1 MRRGYST
8 ITPAV
13 VHALTRRTL
22 ERALGWTDYKRSV
35 TRAQLLDLV
44 LLVASTTRTLFAVV
58 TRYFGFSH
66 ETARHAVY
74 ANLGSRDQLTARL
87 VDALHQVAAFT
98 RRDRRRRWTC
108 AIDVHYVP
116 FYGDRSTPGIIGGPK
131 KAGTSFFHAYA
142 TCVLIHKHRRY
153 TVGLVAVHKGDKPH
167 QQVQVLLDQVAA
179 RGLIVGG
186 VVRDAGFDSGD
197 TLLLL
202 QHRDLSYAVPIRK
215 KGNGTN
221 RRNACYAQPSGTR
234 ALMAWVT
241 EKSRQP
247 VSTRVLVWQRPG
259 ESHARVYAFSGW
271 GKGTAVS
278 EARRAWLGRRR
289 YRERF
294 GIETSYRQKNQA
306 RGWTTS
312 TNPEYRLLLE
322 GSALLLRQVWVCL
335 TLRIVRARG
344 LCPCAKVPE
353 LPLVEMLDWLTL
365 RIRARYPRTRCITL
379 THNTLTRAA
388 TP

>member
-22 ERALGWTDYKRSV
+22 ERTLGWTDHKGSV
-35 TRAQLLDLV
+35 TVGQLMDVV
-44 LLVASTTRTLFAVV
+44 LLVAATTRTLFAVV
-58 TRYFGFSH
+58 TRYFHFSH
-66 ETARHAVY
+66 ETARQAVR
-74 ANLGSRDQLTARL
+74 ANLGSGDHLTGRL
-87 VDALHQVAAFT
+87 VDALHDVAAFT
-98 RRDRRRRWTC
+98 RRGRRRRWTC
-108 AIDVHYVP
+108 ALDVHYVP

-142 TCVLIHKHRRY
+142 TGVLIHEHRRY
-153 TVGLVAVHKGDKPH
+153 TVGLMSVTKGAKPH
-167 QQVQVLLDQVAA
+167 QQVQTLLDQVAA
-179 RGLIVGG
+179 RGLTVRG
-186 VVRDAGFDSGD
+186 VVLDAGFDSGE

-202 QHRDLSYAVPIRK
+202 QERNLSYTVPMRK
-215 KGNGTN
+215 KGSGTN
-221 RRNACYAQPSGTR
+221 RRNECYTQPHGTITT
-234 ALMAWVT
+234 MDWVT
-241 EKSRQP
+241 EKARRS
-247 VSTRVLVWQRPG
+247 VSTRVLVWQRKG

-322 GSALLLRQVWVCL
+322 GMALLLRQVWVCL
-335 TLRIVRARG
+335 TLRIARARNRS
-344 LCPCAKVPE
+344 PNAWVPE
-353 LPLVEMLDWLTL
+353 LPLVEMLDWLAQ

-379 THNTLTRAA
+379 PHKILTTA
-388 TP
+388 PMP

>member
-22 ERALGWTDYKRSV
+22 ERTLDWTDYKTSI
-35 TRAQLLDLV
+35 TSTQLFDLI
-44 LLVASTTRTLFAVV
+44 LLVASTTRTLFAVA
-58 TRYFGFSH
+58 TRYFHFSH
-66 ETARHAVY
+66 ETARQGVR
-74 ANLGSRDQLTARL
+74 ANLGSEDHLTARL
-87 VDALHQVAAFT
+87 VDALHDVARFT
-98 RRDRRRRWTC
+98 RRDRNRRWTC

-153 TVGLVAVHKGDKPH
+153 TVGLVTVHKGDKPH
-167 QQVQVLLDQVAA
+167 QQVRALLDHVAA
-179 RGLIVGG
+179 RGLTVGG
-186 VVRDAGFDSGD
+186 VVLDAGFDSGE

-202 QHRDLSYAVPIRK
+202 QQRDLYYAVPIRK
-215 KGNGTN
+215 KGKGMN
-221 RRNACYAQPSGTR
+221 RRNECYTQPSGTI
-234 ALMAWVT
+234 ATMEWVT
-241 EKSRQP
+241 EKTRRS
-247 VSTRVLVWQRPG
+247 VSTRVLVWRRPG

-271 GKGTAVS
+271 GDAGAVS
-278 EARRAWLGRRR
+278 EAKRAWLGRRR

-322 GSALLLRQVWVCL
+322 GVALLLRQVWVCL
-335 TLRIVRARG
+335 ALRIARAQNRN
-344 LCPCAKVPE
+344 AWVHE
-353 LPLVEMLDWLTL
+353 LPLAEMLDWLTQ
-365 RIRARYPRTRCITL
+365 RIRSRYPRTRCITL
-379 THNTLTRAA
+379 THNTLTRAV

>member
-13 VHALTRRTL
+13 VHALSRRTL
-22 ERALGWTDYKRSV
+22 ARALGWTDYKQSV
-35 TRAQLLDLV
+35 TRTQLLDLV
-44 LLVASTTRTLFAVV
+44 LLIAGTTRTLFAVV

-66 ETARHAVY
+66 QTARQAVR

-87 VDALHQVAAFT
+87 VDALHDVATFT
-98 RRDRRRRWTC
+98 RRDRNRRWTC

-142 TCVLIHKHRRY
+142 TCVLINKRRRY
-153 TVGLVAVHKGDKPH
+153 TVGLMSVTKGVKPH
-167 QQVQVLLDQVAA
+167 QQVQTLLDQVVA
-179 RGLIVGG
+179 RGLTVRG
-186 VVRDAGFDSGD
+186 VVLDAGFDSGE

-202 QHRDLSYAVPIRK
+202 QARDLNYTVPIRK
-215 KGNGTN
+215 KGQGTN
-221 RRNACYAQPSGTR
+221 RRNECYTQPSGTITT
-234 ALMAWVT
+234 MEWVT
-241 EKSRQP
+241 EKTRQAVP
-247 VSTRVLVWQRPG
+247 TRVLVWERTG
-259 ESHARVYAFSGW
+259 EGAARVYAFRGW
-271 GKGTAVS
+271 GDATAVS
-278 EARRAWLGRRR
+278 EANRARLGRRR

-312 TNPEYRLLLE
+312 TDPEYRLLLE
-322 GSALLLRQVWVCL
+322 GVALLLRQVWVCL
-335 TLRIVRARG
+335 TLRIARAQR
-344 LCPCAKVPE
+344 LAPSAWVAE
-353 LPLVEMLDWLTL
+353 FPLAEMLDWLTQ

-379 THNTLTRAA
+379 PHKTLTTGA
-388 TP
+388 TT